1 MRRTFFIFLSLVL
14 IGASIALFTSLPSN
28 PGWQMTPGNP
38 LNTAVKAIVSAV
50 AFLSGLVSLI
60 KNVKDLVEDWR
71 KNHPPRRT
79 TTQIETEQST
89 TDR

>member
-1 MRRTFFIFLSLVL
+1 
-14 IGASIALFTSLPSN
+14 
-28 PGWQMTPGNP
+28 MTPSNP
-38 LNTAVKAIVSAV
+38 LNTAVKAIVSVV

-71 KNHPPRRT
+71 KKHPPRQT
-79 TTQIETEQST
+79 TAQIEAERST